1 MQKFDDAEMYFL
13 DFTSE
18 LPNEAGGIPI
28 GLYWVWAAGA
38 GLVDEA
44 LAKDIAARRER
55 GQSAADILFDLAD
68 GKLTTDELN
77 EEGAAFTEA
86 YYATSYIADY
96 RRCFRITDDS
106 GDALCSVPDTPASS
120 TRLKPFLHE
129 RLVAWRAKPR
139 VDTPKPAKPTAADI
153 YAFFERELF
162 PELVADGYTLV
173 PEGRGMMRA
182 QRRHGVIEQKLLYMA
197 SDYRES
203 AGFALFVYLGAE
215 RVREAWLSLCDA
227 QLRASPP
234 PAYSAD
240 VRNMPDIHA
249 DDFSLSHVTATLSP
263 YYKSIPE
270 GFDQQ
275 GRIALAHYRDWV
287 RPRMDALRTVAEL
300 GKQVTYEGQVV
311 RLRQKLGYM
320 MGPEVLARIVLLSV
334 YTNRFYGG
342 EGPELVKQLHIQI
355 QRNINR
361 KPEDFPTIADVDALI
376 AALKDRDVE
385 RRVKAMLDA

>member
-1 MQKFDDAEMYFL
+1 MQKFDDAETWFL
-13 DFTSE
+13 DFTSD

-38 GLVDEA
+38 GLVDDA
-44 LAKDIAARRER
+44 VAKDIEARRAR

-106 GDALCSVPDTPASS
+106 GDAVCSVPDTPASS

-129 RLVAWRAKPR
+129 RLMAWRAQPR
-139 VDTPKPAKPTAADI
+139 VDTPTVAKPTAADL

-173 PEGRGMMRA
+173 PEGRRMMRA
-182 QRRHGVIEQKLLYMA
+182 ERRHGVIEQKLLYMA
-197 SDYRES
+197 NDFRES
-203 AGFALFVYLGAE
+203 AFFALYVYIGAE

-240 VRNMPDIHA
+240 VRNMPDVEA
-249 DDFSLSHVTATLSP
+249 DDFSLNHVHTTLSP

-270 GFDQQ
+270 GFDRQ
-275 GRIALAHYRDWV
+275 GQIALAHYRDWV

-300 GKQVTYEGQVV
+300 GKQITYEGQVI

-320 MGPEVLARIVLLSV
+320 KGAEVLARIVLLSV
-334 YTNRFYGG
+334 YTNRLHGG

-355 QRNINR
+355 QRNIHR
-361 KPEDFPTIADVDALI
+361 KPEDFPTVADVDALI
-376 AALKDRDVE
+376 AALKDPAVAQ
-385 RRVKAMLDA
+385 RVKTMLDA